1 MLHYSA
7 IFCNCKNWFNETG
20 CGAVAIF
27 NLIKQ
32 FFLHTA
38 DSVVH
43 SFVFALQLIAM
54 YNNKNAGIYHEA
66 LGSLIVLQVSQM
78 VPDDERIR

>member
-1 MLHYSA
+1 MVKFKTFFKSSRHSQIEKFHYS
-7 IFCNCKNWFNETG
+7 IGSNCKNWFNETR

-54 YNNKNAGIYHEA
+54 YNNKNADIYHEA
-66 LGSLIVLQVSQM
+66 LGS
-78 VPDDERIR
+78 